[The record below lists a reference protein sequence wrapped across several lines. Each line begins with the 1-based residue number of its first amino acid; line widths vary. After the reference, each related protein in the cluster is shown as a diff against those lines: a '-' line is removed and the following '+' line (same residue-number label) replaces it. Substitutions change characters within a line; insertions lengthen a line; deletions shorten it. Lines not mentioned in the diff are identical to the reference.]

1 LLTETTSAYPV
12 LIVGADGLIGR
23 SLVDHFESS
32 GNLVW
37 RTTRRHDRT
46 GDKCIY
52 LDVSSDLAK
61 WLMPPVQ
68 FRAAIICT
76 AVTSLEQ
83 CRIDPIGSAKI
94 NVDGPINLAK
104 YLVDKG
110 VFVVFISSNLVFDGS
125 RPFAKS
131 TDLVT
136 PITEY
141 GRQKALAEQAL
152 LRLRNKV
159 AVVRFSKI
167 LNPEF
172 QLFQDWMHHLSIG
185 KTIYP
190 FIDMVFSP
198 VSLNF
203 AVQVL
208 QNVVN
213 LQISGIT
220 QVSASQDITYYD
232 VAKSLARK
240 FNFNLN
246 LLQPIEFNNVEYS
259 KLPLYSTLD
268 INRLKTEL
276 ILEVPSV
283 WETIDGLVNR

>member
-12 LIVGADGLIGR
+12 FIVGADGLIGR

-37 RTTRRHDRT
+37 GTTKRHERT
-46 GDKCIY
+46 GGKCIY
-52 LDVSSDLAK
+52 LDISSDSDK
-61 WLMPPVQ
+61 WLIPPVQ

-76 AVTSLEQ
+76 AVTSLEK
-83 CRIDPIGSAKI
+83 CKIDPIGSALI
-94 NVDGPINLAK
+94 NVDGPLNLAK
-104 YLVDKG
+104 YLLDQG

-125 RPFAKS
+125 QPYAKS
-131 TDLVT
+131 TDLVS
-136 PITEY
+136 PLTEY

-152 LRLRNKV
+152 LRLGNKV

-172 QLFQDWMHHLSIG
+172 RLFQDWIHHLSIG

-190 FIDMVFSP
+190 FSDMVFSP

-208 QNVVN
+208 RNVVN
-213 LQISGIT
+213 LQIPGIT
-220 QVSASQDITYYD
+220 QVSAPQDITYYQ
-232 VAKSLARK
+232 ASKFLARK

-246 LLQPIEFNNVEYS
+246 LIQPIEHKNSEYS
-259 KLPLYSTLD
+259 KLPLHSTLD
-268 INRLKTEL
+268 ISRIKTEFN
-276 ILEVPSV
+276 LEAPSV
-283 WETIDGLVNR
+283 WETIDGLVNC